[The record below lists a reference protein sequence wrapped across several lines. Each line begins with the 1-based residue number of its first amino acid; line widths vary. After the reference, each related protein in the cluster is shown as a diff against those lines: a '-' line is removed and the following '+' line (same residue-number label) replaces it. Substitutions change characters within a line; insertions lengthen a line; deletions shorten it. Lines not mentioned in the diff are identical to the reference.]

1 MSILSVRLREHH
13 IEATQTE
20 KVIID
25 YILSSLDSMSE
36 LTIYQLAEQTF
47 ASPASIS
54 RLCKKLGFKGYS
66 DFQKAV
72 IYEQAS
78 RNTYLEGRVIDF
90 AKNSTIEEIMDGM
103 ISRNILGMEELK
115 QLMSEESIL
124 KTVELIEASNNL
136 SFFGMGA
143 SLIVAMDAQMK
154 FIRGNKMAMVN
165 QDWHSQL
172 LVARNMKR
180 GDLAFTISYSGET
193 EEMVE
198 VTRAAKSNGA
208 KIITLTNQDNSTIAN
223 LADVNLFI
231 PSNELPLRSAATVSR
246 LMQLNYIDVI
256 FQTYLSRSED
266 SIEILE
272 RTRINKLSEGG
283 DRI

>member
-25 YILSSLDSMSE
+25 YILSSLDSMPK

>member
-1 MSILSVRLREHH
+1 
-13 IEATQTE
+13 
-20 KVIID
+20 
-25 YILSSLDSMSE
+25 
-36 LTIYQLAEQTF
+36 
-47 ASPASIS
+47 
-54 RLCKKLGFKGYS
+54 
-66 DFQKAV
+66 
-72 IYEQAS
+72 
-78 RNTYLEGRVIDF
+78 
-90 AKNSTIEEIMDGM
+90 
-103 ISRNILGMEELK
+103 
-115 QLMSEESIL
+115 
-124 KTVELIEASNNL
+124 
-136 SFFGMGA
+136 MGA

>member
-25 YILSSLDSMSE
+25 YILSSLDSMPE

-256 FQTYLSRSED
+256 FQTYLGRSED

>member
-1 MSILSVRLREHH
+1 
-13 IEATQTE
+13 
-20 KVIID
+20 
-25 YILSSLDSMSE
+25 
-36 LTIYQLAEQTF
+36 
-47 ASPASIS
+47 
-54 RLCKKLGFKGYS
+54 
-66 DFQKAV
+66 
-72 IYEQAS
+72 
-78 RNTYLEGRVIDF
+78 
-90 AKNSTIEEIMDGM
+90 
-103 ISRNILGMEELK
+103 
-115 QLMSEESIL
+115 
-124 KTVELIEASNNL
+124 
-136 SFFGMGA
+136 
-143 SLIVAMDAQMK
+143 
-154 FIRGNKMAMVN
+154 
-165 QDWHSQL
+165 
-172 LVARNMKR
+172 
-180 GDLAFTISYSGET
+180 
-193 EEMVE
+193 MVE

>member
-25 YILSSLDSMSE
+25 YILSSLDSMPE

>member
-25 YILSSLDSMSE
+25 FILSSLDSMPE

>member
-25 YILSSLDSMSE
+25 YILSSLDSMPK

-208 KIITLTNQDNSTIAN
+208 KIITLTNKDNSTIAN

>member
-25 YILSSLDSMSE
+25 YILSSLDSMPE

-223 LADVNLFI
+223 LADINLFI

>member
-25 YILSSLDSMSE
+25 YILSSLDSMPK

-78 RNTYLEGRVIDF
+78 RKTYLEGRVIDF

-115 QLMSEESIL
+115 QMMSEESIL

>member
-25 YILSSLDSMSE
+25 YILSSLDSMPE

-54 RLCKKLGFKGYS
+54 SLCKKLGFKGYS